1 MCEIAII
8 DPRDTA
14 TGKQL
19 DIVTSIYERMGDGA
33 GIVYVSES
41 DDRSTFE
48 YDVYKSATP
57 HPDVMREFIHDHSD
71 GAIRCVMHGR
81 LATCG
86 DVSDTNTHPLEIECD
101 ECDMEY
107 VVHNGMAY
115 NHRRRRRRLQEQGH
129 TFQTA
134 VDSEII
140 GHTFGEVP
148 PTFDD
153 ADSFFEGQPAFVLL
167 GRQSVYIHA
176 SKGYHLTK
184 RGFVARTHRHF
195 GPDTRSDNY
204 QKVILTP
211 TNAK

>member
-1 MCEIAII
+1 MCEISII
-8 DPRDTA
+8 DPRHA
-14 TGKQL
+14 ETGEQL
-19 DIVTSIYERMGDGA
+19 DIITSIYERMGDGA

-41 DDRSTFE
+41 DDRTTFE
-48 YDVYKSATP
+48 YDVYKSVA
-57 HPDVMREFIHDHSD
+57 PDLDAMREFIEANSD

-86 DVSDTNTHPLEIECD
+86 DVTETNTHPLEIECD

-107 VVHNGMAY
+107 VIHNGMAY
-115 NHRRRRRRLQEQGH
+115 NHKRRRRALQDEGH
-129 TFQTA
+129 TFQTG

-148 PTFDD
+148 STFEG
-153 ADSFFEGQPAFVLL
+153 AEAFFGGQPAYVLL
-167 GRQSVYIHA
+167 GRESMYIHA
-176 SKGYHLTK
+176 SGGYHLTE
-184 RGFVARTHRHF
+184 RGLVARKNRPF
-195 GPDTRSDNY
+195 GPDRRTDNY